1 MRTKRLAGVALMGLC
16 AAWAAVAAPNA
27 VVDAVQAPAWIER
40 AERRLPL
47 APGMVLE
54 NRDRVLTGAGARAI
68 VQLADGS
75 AVKLGENANVAVNA
89 LGRTQAGV
97 FTGALDVLKGAF
109 RLTTQVFRK
118 LQGERAIN
126 IRAGTVTIGI
136 RGTDLWGRAND
147 EKDLVCLIE
156 GRINV
161 SHPLGEPTE
170 LNEPLQFYGAEKGKA
185 PGVVARV
192 NPEQLAQWSTETE
205 LREGVPTQRSGGEW
219 SLGFGRLEQA
229 VALDLRERLAS
240 AGYAAKIRPVR
251 VSGGYLYELRLGQ
264 LVTEREAHAL
274 AERLV
279 GNLHIP
285 MPAILRR

>member
-1 MRTKRLAGVALMGLC
+1 MRNKWLASVAMVGLF
-16 AAWAAVAAPNA
+16 AAWGAVAAPNA
-27 VVDAVQAPAWIER
+27 VVEAVQAPAWVER

-47 APGMVLE
+47 APGMALE

-75 AVKLGENANVAVNA
+75 AVKLGENANVAVNG
-89 LGRTQAGV
+89 LSLNRAGA

-118 LQGERAIN
+118 LQSERAIN

-136 RGTDLWGRAND
+136 RGTDVWGRSND

-156 GRINV
+156 GRISV
-161 SHPLGEPTE
+161 SHPLGEPLE

-185 PGVVARV
+185 PGAVSRV
-192 NPEQLAQWSTETE
+192 DPEQLKQWSVETE
-205 LREGVPTQRSGGEW
+205 LLEGVPTQRSGGAW
-219 SLGFGRLEQA
+219 ALGFGRMDQA
-229 VALDLRERLAS
+229 AALALRDRLAS
-240 AGYAAKIRPVR
+240 AGYAAKIRPLR
-251 VSGGYLYELRLGQ
+251 ASGRYVYELRLGQ
-264 LVTEREAHAL
+264 LVTGGEAQAL

-279 GNLHIP
+279 RDLHIP
-285 MPAILRR
+285 MPAILRH

>member
-16 AAWAAVAAPNA
+16 VAWAAVAAPNA

-219 SLGFGRLEQA
+219 SLGFGRLDQA
-229 VALDLRERLAS
+229 AALDLRDRLAGV
-240 AGYAAKIRPVR
+240 GYAAKIRPVR
-251 VSGGYLYELRLGQ
+251 VSGGHLYELRLGQ

-279 GNLHIP
+279 GDLHVP